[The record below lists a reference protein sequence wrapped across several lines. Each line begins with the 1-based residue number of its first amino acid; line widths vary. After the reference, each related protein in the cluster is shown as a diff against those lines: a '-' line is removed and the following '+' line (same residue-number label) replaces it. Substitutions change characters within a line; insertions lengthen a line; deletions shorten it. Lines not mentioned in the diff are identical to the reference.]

1 MKTSQTTL
9 KSLSAAILFA
19 SACTLQPA
27 TSVAQFVPAFE
38 PGISPL
44 MYKLPWNVIPDYSD
58 ANQETLEYPKW
69 DL

>member
-9 KSLSAAILFA
+9 ESLSAAILFA
-19 SACTLQPA
+19 SAWTLQPA

-44 MYKLPWNVIPDYSD
+44 MYRLPWNVNPDYSD
-58 ANQETLEYPKW
+58 ANQETVEYIR
-69 DL
+69 

>member
-9 KSLSAAILFA
+9 ESLSTAILFA
-19 SACTLQPA
+19 SAWTLQPA

-44 MYKLPWNVIPDYSD
+44 MYRLPWNVIPDYSD
-58 ANQETLEYPKW
+58 ANQETVEYIR
-69 DL
+69 